1 MFWKLGPLETHPI
14 RGCHSLELSVR
25 PGGLVVH
32 WDQKEEGHTGD
43 VGVIAVALQ
52 AVD

>member
-1 MFWKLGPLETHPI
+1 MRTFEDTPY

-32 WDQKEEGHTGD
+32 RDQKEEVVGHTGD

-52 AVD
+52 VVD